1 MRHFVA
7 GQCEKCDILKQLYPL
22 PNYRIR
28 HHTLLLVAEGYEV
41 AELGTEAFG
50 FSYVAML
57 DRILKKEICLLNLL
71 NQVVTL
77 GHCHF
82 EKIIP
87 HGIIFR

>member
-50 FSYVAML
+50 FGIVTMHDSV
-57 DRILKKEICLLNLL
+57 LKKEICLLNLVD
-71 NQVVTL
+71 QVVSL
-77 GHCHF
+77 RHRHMN
-82 EKIIP
+82 ILY
-87 HGIIFR
+87 HGSTQ